1 MVHRRLLCQWLS
13 IVRTEFN
20 TSNTAPLAEITDC
33 CLGDTGSFVMSQLE
47 CNCSAGA
54 AGDTTEK

>member
-1 MVHRRLLCQWLS
+1 MPKDINCQDK
-13 IVRTEFN
+13 VN
-20 TSNTAPLAEITDC
+20 CTSNTAPLAEITDC

-54 AGDTTEK
+54 AADTTEK